1 MHEAGHVGRDDI
13 VGASFT
19 HEFDF
24 VVSHLGSHCL
34 LRDGERSTKAA
45 AFVRPFEVDEL
56 NTGDA
61 LQQLFRLRE
70 LGVVYALAHRS
81 QADTADCGTAGV
93 QSYFVFELRPG
104 ELTHLQDVVQKFH
117 EVVYAGGNLSAL
129 RRIGRSCKF
138 VPQMMG
144 TTAGGSHDVIERGKV
159 LDEEFFGCL
168 RLLITSAIGHRLTT
182 ACLVEGVDDIDFQ
195 FLQKLQS
202 GDTNLRI
209 EKVDITGNH
218 QGDLH
223 GFSGEGSSYCFIG
236 HLNLF
241 CLGSN
246 FANT

>member
-13 VGASFT
+13 VDASFT
-19 HEFDF
+19 HEFDL

-34 LRDGERSTKAA
+34 LRDGKRSAKAA
-45 AFVRPFEVDEL
+45 TFIRPFEVDEL
-56 NTGDA
+56 NTGYA
-61 LQQLFRLRE
+61 LQQIFRLGE
-70 LGVVYALAHRS
+70 FGVVYAFAHRS
-81 QADTADCGTAGV
+81 QADAADRGTTGV
-93 QSYFVFELRPG
+93 QSYFAFELRPG

-144 TTAGGSHDVIERGKV
+144 ATARGSHDVIERGKV

-168 RLLITSAIGHRLTT
+168 RLLITSAIGHRLT
-182 ACLVEGVDDIDFQ
+182 AASLVKGVDHIHFQ

-202 GDTNLRI
+202 GDTDFRI
-209 EKVDITGNH
+209 EKVYITGNH

-223 GFSGEGSSYCFIG
+223 GCSGEG
-236 HLNLF
+236 
-241 CLGSN
+241 
-246 FANT
+246 